1 VEGTARSERPGGD
14 LRTPGTARPAPTGS
28 VVAFV
33 ARLAEHG
40 ARTALVTPDGAAI
53 SYADLAA
60 RAADVARSL
69 GPVRRLVM
77 VAASPDVDAVVAY
90 LGALAGGHPVLLV
103 APGTEHASAVTAV
116 YSPDVVMGPAGGW
129 AVEERHDGS
138 VHDLHPDL
146 ALLLTT
152 SGSTGSP
159 KLVRLSHQNL
169 QANAESIAAYL
180 ELCSSDRGL
189 TTLPLHYCYGLSV
202 LHSHLAVG
210 ASVSLTDLSVTD
222 PCLWGQV
229 RRDGVTGIAGV
240 PYSFEML
247 ERVGFAEM
255 DLPSLRYLT
264 QAGGRMPPE
273 RVRSFAE
280 DGIERG
286 VALYVM
292 YGATE
297 ATARMAYLPPSLA
310 AARPTAIGVAIP
322 GGELAIDAPAGTEV
336 GELVYRGPNVMLGY
350 AEGPDDLALGRTVH
364 ELRTGDLGRRGDDG
378 LFEVVGRASRFLK
391 LFGLRVDLDRTET
404 LLAERGVATVCTG
417 DDTAVVVG
425 VESAA
430 LAAFDPGASTPDRA
444 DRLRGLVSTMLGIP
458 RGAVRVVVASEL
470 PRLPSGKPDLRRLRA
485 FADEGASPSP
495 GLDHLAAGPEP
506 GPDPAASSV
515 RVAFADALG
524 RSVDQV
530 PDDAT
535 FVGLGGDSLSY
546 VETSVR
552 LEALLGH
559 VPESW
564 HLTPVA
570 DLQARADQRA
580 GTSRRRRVAHT
591 METNVVLRG
600 AATFAIVGTH
610 AGLFLVQGGA
620 HVLLA
625 VAGFN
630 FARFRLPPVEHHPHL
645 RPALASMARIAVPT
659 AIWLAFQFTYAE
671 PFTWA
676 RATLSNN
683 YLGTGLW
690 EYWYVEALL
699 QVLLLCTLVFAFPQ
713 VRSFERRF
721 PFGVALA
728 TLVAATAL
736 RYDALDIGHAA
747 HWMYMTDT
755 LLWCF
760 ALGWAAQ
767 RSHRVWQKAVVT
779 LIGAVNVWQFFDKPG
794 RELIVAVGLL
804 VLVWVAHVRVPAV
817 LNRVVAGLAAAALYV
832 YLTQWALLPPLRHQI
847 PSWLLTSLALAV
859 GVTAFA
865 VGQWV
870 ERRLIELWRNRRAGA
885 GSAAAPEPA
894 AAPAPVELA
903 VAEVAEVELS
913 GRSR

>member
-1 VEGTARSERPGGD
+1 VTPEVAALMPTD
-14 LRTPGTARPAPTGS
+14 LRIPSTQQRATEAS
-28 VVAFV
+28 VVPFV
-33 ARLAEHG
+33 ARLAAHG
-40 ARTALVTPDGAAI
+40 SRTALVAPDGATT
-53 SYADLAA
+53 SYLELAR

-77 VAASPDVDAVVAY
+77 VAASADVDAIVAY

-116 YSPDVVMGPAGGW
+116 YSPDVVMGPEDRW
-129 AVEERHDGS
+129 AVEERHDGT

-159 KLVRLSHQNL
+159 KLVRLSHRNL
-169 QANAESIAAYL
+169 QANAESIAEYL
-180 ELCSSDRGL
+180 RLEPGDRGL
-189 TTLPLHYCYGLSV
+189 TALPLHYCYGLSV

-210 ASVSLTDLSVTD
+210 ASVSLTRLSVSD
-222 PCLWGQV
+222 PCLWDQA

-240 PYSFEML
+240 PYSFELL
-247 ERVGFAEM
+247 ERAGFADL

-273 RVRSFAE
+273 RVRAFAE
-280 DGIERG
+280 LGIERG
-286 VALYVM
+286 FDLFVM

-310 AARPTAIGVAIP
+310 VDRPTAIGVAIP
-322 GGELAIDAPAGTEV
+322 GGELAVDAAAGAEV

-364 ELRTGDLGRRGDDG
+364 ELRTGDIGRRGDDG
-378 LFEVVGRASRFLK
+378 LLEVVGRASRFLK
-391 LFGLRVDLDRTET
+391 LFGLRVDLDRTES
-404 LLAERGVATVCTG
+404 LLAERGVVAVCTG
-417 DDTAVVVG
+417 DDRAVVVG
-425 VESAA
+425 VEAACLAA
-430 LAAFDPGASTPDRA
+430 LDPDASPPDRA
-444 DRLRGLVSTMLGIP
+444 ERLRGLVTSLLGIP
-458 RGAVRVVVASEL
+458 RSAVRVVVAGEL
-470 PRLPSGKPDLRRLRA
+470 PRLASGKPDLPRLRA
-485 FADEGASPSP
+485 LADSGDAALPGVEHREADDEGR
-495 GLDHLAAGPEP
+495 GCEGAAT
-506 GPDPAASSV
+506 SV
-515 RVAFADALG
+515 RDVFAAALG
-524 RSVDQV
+524 RPADRV

-552 LEALLGH
+552 LESLLGH

-570 DLQARADQRA
+570 ALQALADQRSTTA
-580 GTSRRRRVAHT
+580 PGRRLTHA

-600 AATFAIVGTH
+600 LAIFAIVGTH

-630 FARFRLPPVEHHPHL
+630 FARFRLTPVERHPHL
-645 RPALASMARIAVPT
+645 RLALASMGRIAVPT

-676 RATLSNN
+676 RATFSNN

-690 EYWYVEALL
+690 EYWYVEVLL
-699 QVLLLCTLVFAFPQ
+699 QLLLFLTLLLAFPQ
-713 VRSFERRF
+713 VRAFERRF
-721 PFGVALA
+721 PFGVALGL
-728 TLVAATAL
+728 LVFATAL
-736 RYDALDIGHAA
+736 RYDALDIGHTA

-755 LLWCF
+755 VLWCF

-767 RSHRVWQKAVVT
+767 RSQRVWQKVVVT
-779 LIGAVNVWQFFDKPG
+779 LFGAVNVWQFFDKPG
-794 RELIVAVGLL
+794 RELIVALGLL
-804 VLVWVAHVRVPAV
+804 VLVWVAHVRVPV
-817 LNRVVAGLAAAALYV
+817 VVGRVVAGLAAAALYV
-832 YLTQWALLPPLRHQI
+832 YLTQWAVLPPLRHEV
-847 PSWLLTSLALAV
+847 PSWLLTTLSLVV
-859 GVTAFA
+859 GVVAFA
-865 VGQWV
+865 IGQWV
-870 ERRLIELWRNRRAGA
+870 ERGLVERWRSRR
-885 GSAAAPEPA
+885 SATSPRAVVEPA
-894 AAPAPVELA
+894 AVGA
-903 VAEVAEVELS
+903 S
-913 GRSR
+913 GGLT